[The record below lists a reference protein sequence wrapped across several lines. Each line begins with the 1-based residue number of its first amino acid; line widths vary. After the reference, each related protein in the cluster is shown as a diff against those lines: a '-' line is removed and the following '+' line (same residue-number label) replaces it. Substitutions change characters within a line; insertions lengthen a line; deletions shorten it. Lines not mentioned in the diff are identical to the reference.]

1 MNQDIILETP
11 SSHVLLDIPISINP
25 LLLSKE
31 PITKPFELPESES
44 LHQSEFL
51 ITKYNYWKD
60 EINEALQEM
69 HYMRK
74 NEKWTLEKKIIT
86 KEKIKFL
93 ETLENNIFLN
103 SLCSYNILKSVKL
116 LGGQLEDLELE
127 NNSYNWLDIYNRVVI
142 NSDYH
147 TKSIKI
153 SNNIFHIPP
162 KSSFILG
169 NIEDNIDSLIKY
181 IIKNGT
187 FDIIIFDPP
196 WKNKSSAR
204 KMAYSLSSN
213 YILMKIPIQKLLSK
227 KGIIGIWVTN
237 KKSIHEFVENK
248 LFKNWKMSKSGSWC
262 WLKVTDTGEPIFNIQ
277 SFNRKPFEEILF
289 AQFTNE
295 PKKIEISKRI
305 IAAVPDL
312 HSRKP
317 CLKNLLNSL
326 IHDYKGCEFFSRNLI
341 PGWFS
346 IGNQTLKAQW
356 DKWNTKYTT

>member
-11 SSHVLLDIPISINP
+11 SSHVLLDISISINP
-25 LLLSKE
+25 HLLSNE
-31 PITKPFELPESES
+31 PITKPFKLPESKL

-60 EINEALQEM
+60 EINEALQQI

-74 NEKWTLEKKIIT
+74 NEKWTLKKKIIT
-86 KEKIKFL
+86 KQKTKSL
-93 ETLENNIFLN
+93 ETLENIIFLK
-103 SLCSYNILKSVKL
+103 SLSSYNILRSVKL
-116 LGGQLEDLELE
+116 LGGQLDDLELKDK
-127 NNSYNWLDIYNRVVI
+127 NYNWLDIYNRVVT
-142 NSDYH
+142 NSDFH

-169 NIEDNIDSLIKY
+169 NIYDNIDSLVNY
-181 IIKNGT
+181 ITKNGT

-204 KMAYSLSSN
+204 KMAYSSSN
-213 YILMKIPIQKLLSK
+213 NYTLMKKLLSK
-227 KGIIGIWVTN
+227 NGIIGIWMTN

-262 WLKVTDTGEPIFNIQ
+262 WLKVTDTGEPIFDVQ

-289 AQFTNE
+289 AQFTDE
-295 PKKIEISKRI
+295 PKKIEVSKRI

-356 DKWNTKYTT
+356 DKWNTTYTT

>member
-1 MNQDIILETP
+1 MNQDVILETP
-11 SSHVLLDIPISINP
+11 SSHVLLDISISINP
-25 LLLSKE
+25 HLLSKE
-31 PITKPFELPESES
+31 PITKPFRLPESKT

-51 ITKYNYWKD
+51 ITKYSYWMD
-60 EINEALQEM
+60 EINEALQQI

-74 NEKWTLEKKIIT
+74 NEKWTLKKNILT
-86 KEKIKFL
+86 NEKIKSL
-93 ETLENNIFLN
+93 EILEKNIFLK
-103 SLCSYNILKSVKL
+103 SLCSYDILRSVKL
-116 LGGQLEDLELE
+116 LGGQLDDLVLE
-127 NNSYNWLDIYNRVVI
+127 NNNYDWLDIYNRVVT
-142 NSDYH
+142 NSDYD

-153 SNNIFHIPP
+153 SNDIFHIPP

-169 NIEDNIDSLIKY
+169 NIEDNIDSLVNY

-187 FDIIIFDPP
+187 FDIIILDPP

-204 KMAYSLSSN
+204 KKAYSLSSI
-213 YILMKIPIQKLLSK
+213 YTLMKIPIQKLLSK

-237 KKSIHEFVENK
+237 NKSIHEFVENK
-248 LFKNWKMSKSGSWC
+248 LFKKWKMSKSGSWC
-262 WLKVTDTGEPIFNIQ
+262 WLKVTDTGEPIFDIQ

-289 AQFTNE
+289 AQFISE

-317 CLKNLLNSL
+317 CLKSLLKSL

-356 DKWNTKYTT
+356 DKWNTI